1 MTPKYAA
8 IMLAVALSAG
18 IAPARAEYPDRPVTF
33 VVPFAPGGSTDIL
46 TRMLAEALR
55 NQLKQ
60 PFVVE
65 NRPGASMQIGTAAV
79 AKSPPDGSMLVMS
92 SATSL
97 AVNPNIYKSL
107 PYDPIKDLAP
117 VSLVGS
123 AYFVLVANPA
133 LGPKTLPELIAY
145 IKARPGQLSY
155 ASAGHGTPHHLF
167 MELFMKMAGLKMQH
181 VPYKGSVPALTDV
194 MSGVIPVMMVDLLP
208 SMQLIRDGKV
218 TAFGVTTGHRVKV
231 VPDIPTI
238 AEAAL
243 PGYSALGWFAVM
255 ARAGTPRPA
264 IERAGQD
271 AGDGGRA
278 AHQHARRARCI
289 HSGRNGE
296 VGSGGAR
303 RRHHTGMITHYPKV
317 GQRQSDR
324 RSHNRRAHRP

>member
-1 MTPKYAA
+1 MTFKYAA
-8 IMLAVALSAG
+8 MALAVGLG
-18 IAPARAEYPDRPVTF
+18 GLGLVRAEYPDRTVTF
-33 VVPFAPGGSTDIL
+33 IVPFAPGGSTDIL
-46 TRMLAEALR
+46 SRMLADALHER
-55 NQLKQ
+55 LKQ

-65 NRPGASMQIGTAAV
+65 NRPGASMQIGTSAV
-79 AKSPPDGSMLVMS
+79 AKSPPDGSMLVMA

-123 AYFVLVANPA
+123 AYFVLVANPG

-167 MELFMKMAGLKMQH
+167 MESFMKMAGLKMQH

-194 MSGVIPVMMVDLLP
+194 MSGVIPLMMVDLLP

-218 TAFGVTTGHRVKV
+218 TAFGVTTTHRVKA

-238 AEAAL
+238 AEA
-243 PGYSALGWFAVM
+243 
-255 ARAGTPRPA
+255 GTPRPA
-264 IERAGQD
+264 IDTLNRAVVDYIQRPDVQDKMQAMAVEPLTSTPEELAVFIPAEMAKWGQVVRD
-271 AGDGGRA
+271 AG
-278 AHQHARRARCI
+278 
-289 HSGRNGE
+289 
-296 VGSGGAR
+296 
-303 RRHHTGMITHYPKV
+303 ITPE
-317 GQRQSDR
+317 
-324 RSHNRRAHRP
+324 

>member
-55 NQLKQ
+55 DQLKQ

-133 LGPKTLPELIAY
+133 LGPKTLAELIAY

-218 TAFGVTTGHRVKV
+218 TAFGVTTGRRVKV

-264 IERAGQD
+264 IDTLNRAVVDYIQRQDVQDKMQGMAVEPLTSTPEELAAFIPAETAKWGQVVRD
-271 AGDGGRA
+271 AG
-278 AHQHARRARCI
+278 
-289 HSGRNGE
+289 
-296 VGSGGAR
+296 
-303 RRHHTGMITHYPKV
+303 ITPE
-317 GQRQSDR
+317 
-324 RSHNRRAHRP
+324 

>member
-1 MTPKYAA
+1 
-8 IMLAVALSAG
+8 MLADALHQ
-18 IAPARAEYPDRPVTF
+18 R
-33 VVPFAPGGSTDIL
+33 
-46 TRMLAEALR
+46 
-55 NQLKQ
+55 LKQ

-65 NRPGASMQIGTAAV
+65 NRPGASMQIGTSAV

-123 AYFVLVANPA
+123 AYFVLVANPEV
-133 LGPKTLPELIAY
+133 GPKTLPELIAY

-194 MSGVIPVMMVDLLP
+194 MSGVIPLMMVDLLP
-208 SMQLIRDGKV
+208 SMQLIRDGKI
-218 TAFGVTTGHRVKV
+218 TAFGVTTTHRVKAA
-231 VPDIPTI
+231 PDIPTI

-243 PGYSALGWFAVM
+243 PGYSALGWFAGDVHRDGIRVLQFDVLLRLVRGSWIELN
-255 ARAGTPRPA
+255 RAKLECRTAP
-264 IERAGQD
+264 
-271 AGDGGRA
+271 
-278 AHQHARRARCI
+278 
-289 HSGRNGE
+289 S
-296 VGSGGAR
+296 
-303 RRHHTGMITHYPKV
+303 T
-317 GQRQSDR
+317 
-324 RSHNRRAHRP
+324 RSHAHRLQTRTNPDTVASGVHFFWTTG

>member
-1 MTPKYAA
+1 MARAYAA
-8 IMLAVALSAG
+8 IVLAVALGAG
-18 IAPARAEYPDRPVTF
+18 LAPARAEYPDRAVTF

-46 TRMLAEALR
+46 SRMLAEALHDR
-55 NQLKQ
+55 LKQ

-208 SMQLIRDGKV
+208 
-218 TAFGVTTGHRVKV
+218 
-231 VPDIPTI
+231 
-238 AEAAL
+238 
-243 PGYSALGWFAVM
+243 
-255 ARAGTPRPA
+255 
-264 IERAGQD
+264 
-271 AGDGGRA
+271 
-278 AHQHARRARCI
+278 
-289 HSGRNGE
+289 
-296 VGSGGAR
+296 
-303 RRHHTGMITHYPKV
+303 
-317 GQRQSDR
+317 
-324 RSHNRRAHRP
+324 

>member
-1 MTPKYAA
+1 MSVRYIAIAA
-8 IMLAVALSAG
+8 IALALAQAG
-18 IAPARAEYPDRPVTF
+18 GAPAYAEYPDHPVTF
-33 VVPFAPGGSTDIL
+33 IVPFAPGGSTDIL
-46 TRMLAEALR
+46 TRMFAEALHDK
-55 NQLKQ
+55 LGQ

-65 NRPGASMQIGTAAV
+65 NRPGASMQIGTSAV
-79 AKSPPDGSMLVMS
+79 AKSPPDGSMLVMAS
-92 SATSL
+92 STSL

-107 PYDPIKDLAP
+107 PYDPINDLAP
-117 VSLVGS
+117 VGLVGS

-194 MSGVIPVMMVDLLP
+194 MSGVIPVMFVDLLP
-208 SMQLIRDGKV
+208 SLQLIRENKL
-218 TAFGVTTGHRVKV
+218 TAFGVTTTHRLKA
-231 VPDIPTI
+231 VPEIPTI

-264 IERAGQD
+264 IDTLNRVLVDYIKRTDVQDKLQGMAVEPLTSTPEELAAFIPAETAKWGQVVRD
-271 AGDGGRA
+271 AGIA
-278 AHQHARRARCI
+278 PQ
-289 HSGRNGE
+289 
-296 VGSGGAR
+296 
-303 RRHHTGMITHYPKV
+303 
-317 GQRQSDR
+317 
-324 RSHNRRAHRP
+324 